1 MSGREAACRLLALR
15 GHGKSRGTV
24 CAWFCVHC
32 VCLAF
37 VALRKRGRI
46 GRERRGV
53 GGGMKRH
60 PEAFGGVRVL
70 VGAHENWVDDFGNC
84 WVFCVCVCVC
94 VCVSALGVSVC
105 VCACTCVRVCAVCLC
120 VCACENGW
128 FRSVVNHTCVCV
140 HK

>member
-1 MSGREAACRLLALR
+1 MSGREAACRLLAVR

-53 GGGMKRH
+53 RGGMKRH

-70 VGAHENWVDDFGNC
+70 VGAQENWVDDFGNC
-84 WVFCVCVCVC
+84 WVFCVCVCVSVCASLRLVCPC
-94 VCVSALGVSVC
+94 VCVR
-105 VCACTCVRVCAVCLC
+105 VRVCAC
-120 VCACENGW
+120 VLY
-128 FRSVVNHTCVCV
+128 VCVCV
-140 HK
+140 CV